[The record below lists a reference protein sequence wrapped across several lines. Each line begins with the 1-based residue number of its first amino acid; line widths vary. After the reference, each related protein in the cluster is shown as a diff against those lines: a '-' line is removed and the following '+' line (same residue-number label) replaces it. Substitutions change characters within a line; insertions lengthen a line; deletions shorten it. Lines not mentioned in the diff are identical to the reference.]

1 MGHDDITLSFRQ
13 RKSGATHDMSKK
25 LFNLGVYIKALEPRS
40 FSQSR
45 HHVPTLA
52 LSIIYYRISYSAD
65 RKQMCASYRQ
75 TWKKGNR
82 DPTAPLWVQI
92 VSPSRAD

>member
-13 RKSGATHDMSKK
+13 RKSSATLDMSKK
-25 LFNLGVYIKALEPRS
+25 LFNLCVYIKALEPRS

-45 HHVPTLA
+45 YHVPTLDH
-52 LSIIYYRISYSAD
+52 SIIYYRISYSAD
-65 RKQMCASYRQ
+65 RKQMCASCSQ

-82 DPTAPLWVQI
+82 GPTAPLWAQI
-92 VSPSRAD
+92 VSPSLAD

>member
-1 MGHDDITLSFRQ
+1 MDHDDITLAVKQ
-13 RKSGATHDMSKK
+13 RKSGATLDMSKK
-25 LFNLGVYIKALEPRS
+25 LCNLCFYIKALEPWS

-65 RKQMCASYRQ
+65 RKRVASFTPTDMEKGEPWSHGSPFGSYRF
-75 TWKKGNR
+75 
-82 DPTAPLWVQI
+82 I
-92 VSPSRAD
+92 SRAD

>member
-45 HHVPTLA
+45 HHAPTFVH
-52 LSIIYYRISYSAD
+52 SIIYYRMSYSAD
-65 RKQMCASYRQ
+65 RKQMAPVMQ
-75 TWKKGNR
+75 PNMEKGE
-82 DPTAPLWVQI
+82 P
-92 VSPSRAD
+92 